1 MGHPSQQI
9 LRLLKIDTSS
19 KGDGISVH
27 CPVCPLAKQTR
38 LAFPISATR
47 ASMMFDV
54 VHMDLWGPYKT
65 PTLDRKHY
73 FLTIVDDYSR
83 FLWVHLLQLK
93 SKTIVAIKIFLSMI
107 KTQFN
112 SHVKVVRSDNGTEF
126 LNSQCGDLFN
136 HLGILHQS
144 SCPHTPQQNG
154 VV

>member
-1 MGHPSQQI
+1 
-9 LRLLKIDTSS
+9 
-19 KGDGISVH
+19 
-27 CPVCPLAKQTR
+27 
-38 LAFPISATR
+38 
-47 ASMMFDV
+47 MMFDV

-83 FLWVHLLQLK
+83 FVWVHLLQLK

-126 LNSQCGDLFN
+126 LNF
-136 HLGILHQS
+136 
-144 SCPHTPQQNG
+144 T
-154 VV
+154 V